1 MDIREEKDEGKE
13 RDGRDVEIDLFRQ
26 EMALSLHRHFSHVF
40 FFAITQREKSST
52 SRDALTRT
60 SGHREG
66 IAVFP

>member
-13 RDGRDVEIDLFRQ
+13 RDVEIDLFRQ

-52 SRDALTRT
+52 SRDTLTRT
-60 SGHREG
+60 RGHREV
-66 IAVFP
+66 IAVFS